1 MPLRGLLAVALSLSA
16 SACFDDRGQ
25 PCREACDKIASCHL
39 DGGPDLD
46 CGNGCARL
54 VNYECE
60 TCVSINSCQ
69 DIASGRAGCP
79 CQLRDH

>member
-1 MPLRGLLAVALSLSA
+1 MLRALCAVLLLAGLCACWEDRGL
-16 SACFDDRGQ
+16 

-54 VNYECE
+54 LNYECE
-60 TCVSINSCQ
+60 TCVSVNSCEN
-69 DIASGRAGCP
+69 IASGRAGCP